1 MGSACLWQCFSPAME
16 WAIYDGGVDPEILEV
31 VPQQNTHIYAL
42 EKSWTNCWLHWGHQH
57 LVWHK
62 AIVEAS
68 VGVFWRNHWGLK
80 PDALIWWWCTCF
92 VHSNIVQWLNL
103 SKDKLP
109 NTLLITPCFSTVS
122 GTLQNN
128 MNHYPNLVLW
138 QIYISV
144 KPTPLSV
151 LIWGFSFC
159 VHLNRGCCSSFGTP
173 SFSRAIFSRSSYV
186 TDW

>member
-1 MGSACLWQCFSPAME
+1 MSSTCQGVSHLWRWRRSRDTWSSAAAECSHLCT
-16 WAIYDGGVDPEILEV
+16 GK
-31 VPQQNTHIYAL
+31 
-42 EKSWTNCWLHWGHQH
+42 KSWTNCWLHWGHQH

-62 AIVEAS
+62 TIVEAS

-80 PDALIWWWCTCF
+80 ADALIWWWCNCF
-92 VHSNIVQWLNL
+92 DHSNILQWLNL
-103 SKDKLP
+103 SKDELP

-138 QIYISV
+138 QTSYRLNQH
-144 KPTPLSV
+144 PFQFWLWV
-151 LIWGFSFC
+151 LDFA
-159 VHLNRGCCSSFGTP
+159 HLNRGCCSSFGSP
-173 SFSRAIFSRSSYV
+173 SFSRTIFFRSSYA